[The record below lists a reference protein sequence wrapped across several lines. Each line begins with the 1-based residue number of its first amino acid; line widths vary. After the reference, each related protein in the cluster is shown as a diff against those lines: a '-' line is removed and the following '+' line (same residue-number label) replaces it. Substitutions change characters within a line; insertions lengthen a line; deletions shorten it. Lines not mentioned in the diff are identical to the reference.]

1 MYLKKITLN
10 GFRNYKYQE
19 IDLIRGIN
27 FFEGNNAQGKT
38 NIIESVYMCAF
49 GKSYR
54 TTKDMEVV
62 NFDDGFCRISL
73 EYNKNNLDKQIE
85 VFIDKNSKKQIKK
98 DGIKIIKLLDHVGEI
113 PLVIFSPDSLN
124 IVKGAPAK
132 RRAFIDMI
140 CSQLS
145 KSYLINLQEYNKCLK
160 IKNTTLK
167 QESIDKDYIYVLHD
181 KMSEYIYN
189 IVKYR
194 NEIIKEI
201 LNKAKIIHK
210 NITNELEEL
219 NILYVTDFLNLDKT
233 KIKEVLDNH
242 LYIDI
247 LRKSSVKGLQKDDII
262 ITINDKEVQKYGSQ
276 GQNRTVML
284 VLKLANFEVLK
295 SLKGEEPILLLDDI
309 MSELDD
315 GRINFLL
322 KYIEKYQSIITT
334 TDSSFVENV
343 NNIKISKVSNGTLE
357 IWYKSMI

>member
-10 GFRNYKYQE
+10 NFRNYKYQE

-38 NIIESVYMCAF
+38 NIIESIYMCAF

-54 TTKDMEVV
+54 TIKDMEVV
-62 NFDDGFCRISL
+62 NFDNDFCRIIL
-73 EYNKNNLDKQIE
+73 DYNKNNLDKQIE
-85 VFIDKNSKKQIKK
+85 VFIDKNGKKQIRK
-98 DGIKIIKLLDHVGEI
+98 DGIKILKLSEHVGEI

-132 RRAFIDMI
+132 RRSFIDMI

-160 IKNTTLK
+160 IKNTMLK
-167 QESIDKDYIYVLHD
+167 QESIDKDYICVLHE
-181 KMSEYIYN
+181 KMCEYIYN
-189 IVKYR
+189 IVKFR
-194 NEIIKEI
+194 NEIIIEI

-262 ITINDKEVQKYGSQ
+262 ITINGRDVQKYGSQ
-276 GQNRTVML
+276 GQNRTAMM

-295 SLKGEEPILLLDDI
+295 TLKEEEPILLLDDI
-309 MSELDD
+309 MSELD
-315 GRINFLL
+315 GSRINFLL

-334 TDSSFVENV
+334 TDSGFVENV
-343 NNIKISKVSNGTLE
+343 DNIKISKVSNGTLE
-357 IWYKSMI
+357 I